1 MAEPLYREYLLDAD
15 NFNKPMVLEDK
26 QAIAALLTRLI
37 LLEPGTNPWFP
48 TMGVGIVS
56 RYRYLFI
63 DSESQL
69 KDDIRNEIS
78 MFLPQANCT
87 NVELI
92 YNNDKTVDIEITINN
107 DIFVY
112 KSSDI
117 IPITLQTITNS

>member
-1 MAEPLYREYLLDAD
+1 MAEPLYREYLLDTD
-15 NFNKPMVLEDK
+15 NFNKPLVLEDK

-37 LLEPGTNPWFP
+37 LLEPGTNPLFP

-56 RYRYLFI
+56 RYRYLFK

-69 KDDIRNEIS
+69 KDDIRNQIS

-112 KSSDI
+112 KSSDM
-117 IPITLQTITNS
+117 IPITLQTIANS